1 LNSERTGTASA
12 STANRTTGRFRK
24 FTKPVSTSRS
34 GGVSNA
40 DLEHDSVEVVQQ
52 AKAPNQIVSNQTTR
66 TMPHSIKGGS
76 SVTDEMPMMED
87 EVVFLSTE
95 KVFNCTSKKPIE
107 TSTSFPESHLNS
119 QNNLRTFLKKDRPK
133 LKVLSNFRQLNR
145 DLT

>member
-1 LNSERTGTASA
+1 MNSERTGTASA

-40 DLEHDSVEVVQQ
+40 DLETAEVVQQ

-76 SVTDEMPMMED
+76 SVTDEMPMMDD
-87 EVVFLSTE
+87 EVIFLSTE